1 MLTEELHVE
10 WRDGEDVFT
19 NIIII
24 LTGAN
29 VVKTDC
35 LHERYTADAACSCG
49 ATYLGNIAAVEAALK
64 PWKRAGCPR
73 SGMEGW

>member
-1 MLTEELHVE
+1 ME
-10 WRDGEDVFT
+10 DGEDVFT

-35 LHERYTADAACSCG
+35 LHEMYTAAA
-49 ATYLGNIAAVEAALK
+49 NAAVV
-64 PWKRAGCPR
+64 RR
-73 SGMEGW
+73 TSGILQQWRLH